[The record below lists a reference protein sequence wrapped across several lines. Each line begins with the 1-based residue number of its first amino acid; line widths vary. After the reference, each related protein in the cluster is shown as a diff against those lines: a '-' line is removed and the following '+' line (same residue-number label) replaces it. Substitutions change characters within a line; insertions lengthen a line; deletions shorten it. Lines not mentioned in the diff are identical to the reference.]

1 MAKDAYYFPH
11 DSNARHDP
19 KILAMRSVYGI
30 RGYGVYWII
39 IEMLREQENY
49 KLKKDKYI
57 WNAIAMQVQCNDFC
71 KEDAKQFVSDCIHE
85 FGLLQ
90 EDDEYIWSASLLRRM
105 EKKDDLSEKRR
116 QAALARWGKSSN
128 DAVSNDV
135 EQTESNSNANVMQMH
150 SISNAIKEKKNKKN
164 NNISS
169 SRQKRVYDEDSPYYQ
184 LALRLYHAIQ
194 RNLPEFK
201 EPNLQNW
208 ADDMRKLA
216 EIDGKQPENIA
227 KVIDWVQ
234 SDSFWW
240 KNVMSAS
247 KLRKQYDR
255 LVAEI
260 RSRQKPNVPQTK
272 SDEPRSHLQV
282 IDLNN
287 LFGT

>member
-11 DSNARHDP
+11 DSNARNDP
-19 KILAMRSVYGI
+19 KILAMRSVYGSE
-30 RGYGVYWII
+30 GYGWYWMI
-39 IEMLREQENY
+39 IEMLREQTDY
-49 KLKKDKYI
+49 KIKINKYT
-57 WNAIAMQVQCNDFC
+57 WNALAMQMQCTA
-71 KEDAKQFVSDCIHE
+71 DAAQEFAYACINEFELLHSD
-85 FGLLQ
+85 G
-90 EDDEYIWSASLLRRM
+90 EYFWSESLLRRM
-105 EKKDDLSEKRR
+105 KNYDEKSEKARK
-116 QAALARWGKSSN
+116 AALARWAKSSN
-128 DAVSNDV
+128 GADPSDSKQEQSECNADAM
-135 EQTESNSNANVMQMH
+135 QTHSERNASKV
-150 SISNAIKEKKNKKN
+150 NKSKVN
-164 NNISS
+164 KNISS
-169 SRQKRVYDEDSPYYQ
+169 SRQKRVYDEASPYYQ
-184 LALRLYHAIQ
+184 LALRLYQAIK

-201 EPNLQNW
+201 EPNLQSW

-260 RSRQKPNVPQTK
+260 RSRHKQNVSQPK
-272 SDEPRSHLQV
+272 NDEPKNRLQV
-282 IDLNN
+282 IDINN